1 MASSLFASL
10 IGNLNVLK
18 EEVDEQVITLP
29 TLHSNS
35 VRYSVEN
42 QVFEEYINQATL
54 FLQSSEATPLFSH
67 GPNYWR
73 EI

>member
-1 MASSLFASL
+1 MLVKTIERCKLAESRNSMASSLFASL

-35 VRYSVEN
+35 VRYLVDS
-42 QVFEEYINQATL
+42 
-54 FLQSSEATPLFSH
+54 
-67 GPNYWR
+67 
-73 EI
+73 